1 VLLDQKRTK
10 RIVKITAVLTSLAFA
25 GVGIVIIAVIFL
37 GNTPSPTQQ
46 AVSDARTQVADA
58 PRDSA
63 AWDQLA
69 SALLEDAR
77 NEDGT
82 FDQAKL
88 AEAVTAGQRAVQ
100 LAPRQFSRT
109 LTLVTLYTQS
119 GQTGKAIETL
129 QRYTARNPDDGE
141 AFLQLAQLADNAN
154 RTDLAR
160 LSYQAYLRLNP
171 QGATAQAVRD
181 RLEALQ

>member
-25 GVGIVIIAVIFL
+25 GVGIFIIAFIFL
-37 GNTPSPTQQ
+37 GNTPSATEQ
-46 AVSDARTQVADA
+46 AVKDARSQVADA
-58 PRDSA
+58 PNDPV

-77 NEDGT
+77 TGDRT

-88 AEAVTAGQRAVQ
+88 QEAVDAGRKAVT
-100 LAPRQFSRT
+100 LAPRQFART

-119 GQTGKAIETL
+119 GQDALAIDTL

-141 AFLQLAQLADNAN
+141 AFLQLAQLADNAG

-160 LSYQAYLRLNP
+160 LSYQTYLRLNP

-181 RLEALQ
+181 RLKALQ